1 MNRVGL
7 VLLCLMLGGCAWFT
21 AMTSRRVPDTRIV
34 LEPRQ
39 RMDFG
44 QISRR
49 NSAGQSIDDYRCP
62 TDHVMVCVAGGT
74 VFECECWR
82 NGQ

>member
-1 MNRVGL
+1 MSRAGL
-7 VLLCLMLGGCAWFT
+7 VLFCLAALGGCSWFT
-21 AMTSRRVPDTRIV
+21 AMTQRQSVDTRIV

-49 NSAGQSIDDYRCP
+49 NSAGQSMDEYRCP
-62 TDHVMVCVAGGT
+62 AEQVMVCEGHGT
-74 VFECECWR
+74 VFECSCWR
-82 NGQ
+82 K